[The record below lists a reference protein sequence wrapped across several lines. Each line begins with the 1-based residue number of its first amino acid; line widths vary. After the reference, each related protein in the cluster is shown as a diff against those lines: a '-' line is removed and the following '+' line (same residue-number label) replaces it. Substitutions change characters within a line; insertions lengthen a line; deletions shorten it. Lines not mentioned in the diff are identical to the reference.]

1 MSFQAARHG
10 YERLAETRETV
21 GQIWIKALISMKD
34 GPRPGEVG
42 FLRLFA
48 LPKTVVIN
56 TLRHGADLD
65 LSYDEP

>member
-1 MSFQAARHG
+1 MALRAARQV
-10 YERLAETRETV
+10 YERLAETRETL
-21 GQIWIKALISMKD
+21 GQNWIKALINMND

-56 TLRHGADLD
+56 TLRHGADLE
-65 LSYDEP
+65 LSYEGS